1 MSQSDAGK
9 TDANTRDYDRRA
21 YWDSPLWKQK
31 KKNQRIWDA
40 GKDEAIKMGIM
51 TNEEYKERYGDE

>member
-9 TDANTRDYDRRA
+9 GSANTRDYDRRA

-31 KKNQRIWDA
+31 KKNQDIWDA
-40 GKDEAIKMGIM
+40 NQDKLENSNVTIIKTPSRGDRDE
-51 TNEEYKERYGDE
+51 

>member
-9 TDANTRDYDRRA
+9 GSANTRDYDRRK

-31 KKNQRIWDA
+31 KKNQEIWNA
-40 GKDEAIKMGIM
+40 NKDKAKEMGIVV
-51 TNEEYKERYGDE
+51 NNGDEDEV

>member
-9 TDANTRDYDRRA
+9 GSANTRDYDRRK

-31 KKNQRIWDA
+31 KKNQEIWNA
-40 GKDEAIKMGIM
+40 NKDKAKEMGIVV
-51 TNEEYKERYGDE
+51 NNGDEEEV